1 MALFSAQMHLW
12 LLLPHEQAVEV
23 WAVNTESQR
32 LEQIQLLDAS
42 GELSGL
48 QLQLAKIWAG

>member
-1 MALFSAQMHLW
+1 MALRKKMAAYHANGAHLAW

-23 WAVNTESQR
+23 WAANAEPQR

-42 GELSGL
+42 GELS
-48 QLQLAKIWAG
+48 

>member
-1 MALFSAQMHLW
+1 MHLW

-23 WAVNTESQR
+23 WAVNTDPQR

-42 GELSGL
+42 GDLSGL

>member
-1 MALFSAQMHLW
+1 VHLW

-23 WAVNTESQR
+23 WAVNTDPQR

-48 QLQLAKIWAG
+48 QQHGALAGAIFP